1 MKKSMRLRGAM
12 SLAAAGALML
22 PAGMASAAPYS
33 AHHHWPRAYT
43 CHGGIIP
50 SGTYAS
56 ITVAGNCSVPAHAR
70 ITVKGNL
77 NVRKGA
83 MLDADSAPSTITIRR
98 NVVGWP
104 GSSIGLGC
112 TSAHGGCTAGGPD
125 GNGPYA
131 GEQSTVLIKGSVW
144 LNRVYNAALD
154 GITVRH
160 SVTSLGGGSGMNP
173 PGFIPFSVKDDVIG
187 GNLTVIGLTSV
198 WFGAIRSTIG
208 GNVTLIDNY
217 LLDPD
222 ANEVV
227 HNSIGK
233 NLVCLNNYPAPQI
246 GDAGEGQ
253 PPGYAYSTVG
263 KRVYGQCGF
272 VLAPS

>member
-1 MKKSMRLRGAM
+1 MKRSLRLRGAT

-22 PAGMASAAPYS
+22 PAGMASAAPYTG
-33 AHHHWPRAYT
+33 HHHRPRAYT
-43 CHGGIIP
+43 CHGGTIH

-56 ITVAGNCSVPAHAR
+56 VTVTGKCSVPANAH
-70 ITVKGNL
+70 ITIKGNL
-77 NVRKGA
+77 TVRNGA
-83 MLDADSAPSTITIRR
+83 MLDADSAPSTITVGR
-98 NVVGWP
+98 NVIGWP

-131 GEQSTVLIKGSVW
+131 GQQSTVLIKGSVW

-173 PGFIPFSVKDDVIG
+173 PGFVPFSVKDDVIG
-187 GNLTVIGLTSV
+187 GDLTVIGLTSV
-198 WFGAIRSTIG
+198 WFGVIRSTIG

-233 NLVCLNNYPAPQI
+233 NIICFNNYPAPQF
-246 GDAGEGQ
+246 GDAVEGQ
-253 PPGYAYSTVG
+253 PPGYQYSTVG

-272 VLAPS
+272 VTAPS